1 MHRYVIKR
9 LLLLIPVIIGV
20 SLFIF
25 VSMDLATGDVTDSLG
40 GEDMTEEQLHALRE
54 RLGLNDP
61 LLVRYGRYMWGLLQG
76 DLGTSALTGKPVM
89 EMYRQKLPATMKLA
103 TATTIV
109 AVALSIPLGI
119 FAAKRHGTLAD
130 NIAMIGG
137 LLGLSI
143 PNFWLGLMLII
154 VFSLYLGWL
163 PSQGDNGILSLI
175 LPAITVGT
183 GHMATI
189 TRTTRSSMLDVIRSD
204 YLRTAR
210 AKGVPEKQVINKH
223 ALRNALIPIIT
234 VVGAQYAASLGG
246 ATLTENVFSW
256 PGLGRLLIDS
266 LNSRDTQVVTGVVI
280 MKTIL
285 ISVILLLVDLLYAFV
300 DPRIKSQYS
309 RGGKKKR
316 G

>member
-1 MHRYVIKR
+1 MYRYVIKR

-25 VSMDLATGDVTDSLG
+25 VALDLAEGDVTDILG
-40 GEDMTEEQLHALRE
+40 GDELSEQQLHELRE
-54 RLGLNDP
+54 RLGLNEP
-61 LLVRYGRYMWGLLQG
+61 LLVRYVKYMYGLVQG
-76 DLGTSALTGKPVM
+76 DLGISYITKQPVM
-89 EMYRQKLPATMKLA
+89 DIYKQKLPATLKLA
-103 TATTIV
+103 TATCIV
-109 AVALSIPLGI
+109 ATAMSIPLGI
-119 FAAKRHGTLAD
+119 FAAKRHGSVAD
-130 NIAMIGG
+130 NIAMVGG

-163 PSQGDNGILSLI
+163 PSQGDQGILSLI

-234 VVGAQYAASLGG
+234 VVGAQYASSLGG

-256 PGLGRLLIDS
+256 PGLGRQLIDS
-266 LNSRDTQVVTGVVI
+266 MNSRDTQVVTGIVI

-300 DPRIKSQYS
+300 DPRIKSQYA

>member
-1 MHRYVIKR
+1 MYRYVIKR

-25 VSMDLATGDVTDSLG
+25 VSMELADGDVTDSLG
-40 GEDMTEEQLHALRE
+40 GEEMSEEQLHALRE

-61 LLVRYGRYMWGLLQG
+61 LLVRYGKYMWGLLHG
-76 DLGTSALTGKPVM
+76 DLGKSAITNIPVM
-89 EMYRQKLPATMKLA
+89 DTYRQKLPATMKLA

-109 AVALSIPLGI
+109 AVAMSIPLGI
-119 FAAKRHGTLAD
+119 FAAKRHGSLAD
-130 NIAMIGG
+130 NMAMIGG

-163 PSQGDNGILSLI
+163 PSQGDQGILSLI

-234 VVGAQYAASLGG
+234 VVGAQYAGALGG

-300 DPRIKSQYS
+300 DPRIKSQYA

>member
-1 MHRYVIKR
+1 M
-9 LLLLIPVIIGV
+9 

-25 VSMDLATGDVTDSLG
+25 VSLDLAAGDVTDTLG
-40 GEDMTEEQLHALRE
+40 GDDMTEEQLHALRE

-61 LLVRYGRYMWGLLQG
+61 LLVRYAKYMWGLLHG
-76 DLGTSALTGKPVM
+76 DLGNSYITGKPVM
-89 EMYRQKLPATMKLA
+89 EIYLQKLPATMKLA
-103 TATTIV
+103 TATCIV
-109 AVALSIPLGI
+109 AVALSLPLGI
-119 FAAKRHGTLAD
+119 FAAKRHGGLAD
-130 NIAMIGG
+130 NLAMIGG

-163 PSQGDNGILSLI
+163 PSQGDHHGILSLI

-223 ALRNALIPIIT
+223 ALKNALIPIIT

-256 PGLGRLLIDS
+256 PGLGRQLIDS

-280 MKTIL
+280 MKTIM
-285 ISVILLLVDLLYAFV
+285 ISVILLLVDILYAFV
-300 DPRIKSQYS
+300 DPRIKSQYA

>member
-9 LLLLIPVIIGV
+9 ILLLIPVIIGV

-25 VSMDLATGDVTDSLG
+25 VSMDLAAGDVTDFMG
-40 GEDMTEEQLHALRE
+40 GEEMDEQQLHELRE

-61 LLVRYGRYMWGLLQG
+61 LLVRYVKYMWGLIRG
-76 DLGTSALTGKPVM
+76 DLGKSMITGDPVM
-89 EMYRQKLPATMKLA
+89 EMYLQKLPKTLKLA
-103 TATTIV
+103 IATTIV
-109 AVALSIPLGI
+109 STSLSIPLGI
-119 FAAKRHGTLAD
+119 FAAKRSGSLFD
-130 NIAMIGG
+130 NAAMVGA

-163 PSQGDNGILSLI
+163 PSQGDQGFLSLI

-183 GHMATI
+183 GHMASI
-189 TRTTRSSMLDVIRSD
+189 TRTTRSAMLDVLRAD

-234 VVGAQYAASLGG
+234 VVGGSFAGSLGG
-246 ATLTENVFSW
+246 ATLTETVFSW

-280 MKTIL
+280 MKTIM

-300 DPRIKSQYS
+300 DPRIKSQYA

>member
-25 VSMDLATGDVTDSLG
+25 VSMDMASGDVTDSLG
-40 GEDMTEEQLHALRE
+40 GEDMTEEQLHELRE

-61 LLVRYGRYMWGLLQG
+61 VLVRYARYMWGLLHG
-76 DLGTSALTGKPVM
+76 DLGKSMITGTPVM
-89 EMYRQKLPATMKLA
+89 DMYRQKLPATMKLA
-103 TATTIV
+103 TATTII
-109 AVALSIPLGI
+109 AVSMSLPLGI
-119 FAAKRHGTLAD
+119 FAARRHGSLAD
-130 NIAMIGG
+130 NVAMVGG

-163 PSQGDNGILSLI
+163 PSQGDEGILSLI

-183 GHMATI
+183 GHMASL

-234 VVGAQYAASLGG
+234 VVGSQYAAALGG

>member
-1 MHRYVIKR
+1 MGH
-9 LLLLIPVIIGV
+9 
-20 SLFIF
+20 
-25 VSMDLATGDVTDSLG
+25 
-40 GEDMTEEQLHALRE
+40 
-54 RLGLNDP
+54 LN
-61 LLVRYGRYMWGLLQG
+61 
-76 DLGTSALTGKPVM
+76 
-89 EMYRQKLPATMKLA
+89 
-103 TATTIV
+103 
-109 AVALSIPLGI
+109 
-119 FAAKRHGTLAD
+119 RH
-130 NIAMIGG
+130 
-137 LLGLSI
+137 
-143 PNFWLGLMLII
+143 
-154 VFSLYLGWL
+154 
-163 PSQGDNGILSLI
+163 LI

-223 ALRNALIPIIT
+223 ALKNALIPIIT
-234 VVGAQYAASLGG
+234 VVGANFAGALGG

-300 DPRIKSQYS
+300 DPRIKSQYA